1 MAAIVDVEK
10 CNACK
15 SCEEACPNGSIAVA
29 DKTAVVNKDD
39 CIDCAACVDAC
50 PEKAITM
57 SS

>member
-1 MAAIVDVEK
+1 MAAVVDVEK

-15 SCEEACPNGSIAVA
+15 SCEEACPNGSIVVE
-29 DKTAVVNKDD
+29 DTVAVVKKDE

-57 SS
+57 ES